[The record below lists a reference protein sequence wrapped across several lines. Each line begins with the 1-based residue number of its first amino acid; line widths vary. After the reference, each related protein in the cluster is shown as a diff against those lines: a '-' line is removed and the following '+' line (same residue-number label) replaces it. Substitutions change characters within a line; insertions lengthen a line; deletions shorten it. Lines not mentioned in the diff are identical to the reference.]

1 MKLKEKI
8 YQTCLQLLNR
18 QVADLEYALQD
29 LASGM
34 ADDTKSSAGD
44 KHETARAMAQLEQ
57 EKINIQLAGVK
68 KQIDQLQQLDIG
80 ILSLKAYNGS
90 LIRSDKGYLFL
101 SIAIGKIVVDEETV
115 IVLSSQSPLGK
126 LLLGRQ
132 VNETV
137 EMNGIHY
144 LIEEIL

>member
-8 YQTCLQLLNR
+8 YQTCLQLLNQ
-18 QVADLEYALQD
+18 QVADLEHALQD

-57 EKINIQLAGVK
+57 EKINIQLAEVK

-101 SIAIGKIVVDEETV
+101 SIAIGKIVVDEQTV